1 MQHPDHVVLQS
12 HLTNENHY
20 IFTTGVLMAT
30 KLGWIVAHFI
40 GLLPIKLHD
49 PWSRDLMRLPHKLK
63 ALYLHYHSAYGQ
75 ETW

>member
-1 MQHPDHVVLQS
+1 MLWPRDGDLLGRAPNHEVMQHPDHVILQS

-20 IFTTGVLMAT
+20 IFTAGVLMAT

-49 PWSRDLMRLPHKLK
+49 PLI
-63 ALYLHYHSAYGQ
+63 
-75 ETW
+75 T